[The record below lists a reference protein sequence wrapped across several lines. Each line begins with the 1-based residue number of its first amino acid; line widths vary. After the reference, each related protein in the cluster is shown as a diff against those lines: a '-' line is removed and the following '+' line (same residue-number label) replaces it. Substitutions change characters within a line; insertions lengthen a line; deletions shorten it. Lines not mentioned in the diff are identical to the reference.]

1 MRRPPQACLGHAA
14 SNTAVAGQPDGDLA
28 EQRGDRV
35 LTIILD
41 PAGRATAAALRT
53 VHGLDPGLRGDN
65 LPLDAGQE
73 LLALGQA
80 QTQAAQ
86 IGKGVGLGDPHDI
99 GAVFFALSSDA
110 DQPHDPGHVASTS
123 AGIQARKYLFRSRTP
138 NLAAVPSMAVDITAL
153 YCCLD
158 DFCKV
163 FADWEAHRLLPSE
176 QARQRS
182 GKLSRAEMLFI
193 VVLFHLSPYK
203 NFKVFYLYGIGGQ
216 YRACFDEL
224 PHYDRFVSLMPRL
237 FVPLMV
243 LLHGLSGEQ
252 TGVYFVD
259 LTKLAVCHNRRIH
272 RHKVFDGLA
281 ARGKTSMGWFYG
293 LKLHFVINHKGQIM
307 ALKIT
312 PGNTADSTVLEE
324 MTRHLAGKLYADK
337 GYIGRELFHKLWRR
351 GLHLITSI
359 RRNMRNYLMPLADKV
374 MLRKRFV
381 IETVLDTLKSEMGLE
396 HSRHRSVV
404 NAMVHVLSCLIAYAF
419 RPGKPSI
426 SLTK

>member
-1 MRRPPQACLGHAA
+1 
-14 SNTAVAGQPDGDLA
+14 
-28 EQRGDRV
+28 
-35 LTIILD
+35 
-41 PAGRATAAALRT
+41 
-53 VHGLDPGLRGDN
+53 
-65 LPLDAGQE
+65 
-73 LLALGQA
+73 
-80 QTQAAQ
+80 
-86 IGKGVGLGDPHDI
+86 
-99 GAVFFALSSDA
+99 
-110 DQPHDPGHVASTS
+110 
-123 AGIQARKYLFRSRTP
+123 
-138 NLAAVPSMAVDITAL
+138 MAVDITAL

-176 QARQRS
+176 QTRQRS

-259 LTKLAVCHNRRIH
+259 STKLAVCHNRRIH

-312 PGNTADSTVLEE
+312 PGNAADSTVLDEI
-324 MTRHLAGKLYADK
+324 TRHLAGKLYADK

-396 HSRHRSVV
+396 HSRHRSVI
-404 NAMVHVLSCLIAYAF
+404 NAMVPILSCLVAYAF
-419 RPGKPSI
+419 RPGKPAI
-426 SLTK
+426 SLTAQKITAYP